1 MTADIKVKKRS
12 LGQTGIEVSPIGL
25 GTNKFSGGKGLYGL
39 IMPDL
44 SQEQIDEIVG
54 TALKGGIN
62 WLDTAEM
69 YGFGH
74 SEQAIARALKAAA
87 MADDDVVIVD
97 KWMPIFRTAGNISRT
112 INKRLDLLGGFTL
125 DLYMVHNP
133 MGFSSPEAEMEIM
146 ADLVVAGKI
155 RSVGVSNF
163 NAEQM
168 RRAHSALAKRG
179 LPLAANQVEYSL
191 LNRKIETNGVLDAA
205 KELGVSIIAW
215 GPLGSGLLTG
225 KFHAGERYKQAPVGR
240 RMMLGRNLEKSQ
252 PIVNLLEEIAADHE
266 VTAAQI
272 AISWLINYQGDLVLA
287 IPGASKAH
295 HAEQSAEALNIQLSD
310 DEMDVLAQASLPFR

>member
-1 MTADIKVKKRS
+1 
-12 LGQTGIEVSPIGL
+12 
-25 GTNKFSGGKGLYGL
+25 
-39 IMPDL
+39 MPDL
-44 SQEQIDEIVG
+44 SQETINEIVK

-62 WLDTAEM
+62 WLDTAEI

-74 SEQAIARALKAAA
+74 SERAITNALKAVAA
-87 MADDDVVIVD
+87 ADEDVVIVD
-97 KWMPIFRTAGNISRT
+97 KWMPLLRTARNIRRT
-112 INKRLDLLGGFTL
+112 IDKRLNLLGGFTL
-125 DLYMVHNP
+125 DLYMIHNP

-146 ADLVVAGKI
+146 ADLVESGKI

-191 LNRKIETNGVLDAA
+191 LNRKIEANGVLDAA

-225 KFHAGERYKQAPVGR
+225 KFHTEERYNQAPIGR
-240 RMMLGRNLEKSQ
+240 RLMLRRNLEDSR
-252 PIVNLLEEIAADHE
+252 PLVILLQEIAATHK

-272 AISWLINYQGDLVLA
+272 AVSWLINFQGDLILA
-287 IPGASKAH
+287 IPGASKVH
-295 HAEQSAEALNIQLSD
+295 HAEQSADALKIHLSD
-310 DEMDVLAQASLPFR
+310 DEMDRLDEASLPFR